1 VKRVYVIDDEQS
13 IVESVSMIL
22 ESRGYEVGAQNDD
35 KDVVDNVV
43 AFGADLVIVDVM
55 FPEDS
60 GAGFE
65 MARALKADER
75 TRPCRM
81 MLTAVNEA
89 GSTSASSPRRTWTMR
104 GSRCRSSSKPIVPE
118 VLAKVQALCP
128 TDGLRAVRSRHRSR
142 RVVTWPRSST

>member
-22 ESRGYEVGAQNDD
+22 ESKGYQVGSQNDD

-55 FPEDS
+55 FPEDT
-60 GAGFE
+60 GAGFA

-75 TRPCRM
+75 TSTLPVL

-89 GSTSASSPRRTWTMR
+89 GIYVGTFSNKDRDDSWLPVQEFVD
-104 GSRCRSSSKPIVPE
+104 KPVDPGTL
-118 VLAKVQALCP
+118 LAKVELLCP
-128 TDGLRAVRSRHRSR
+128 S
-142 RVVTWPRSST
+142 

>member
-1 VKRVYVIDDEQS
+1 MKRVYVIDDEQS

-35 KDVVDNVV
+35 KDVVDSVV
-43 AFGADLVIVDVM
+43 AFAADLVIIDVM

-60 GAGFE
+60 GAGFK

-75 TRPCRM
+75 TAALPLL

-89 GSTSASSPRRTWTMR
+89 GIYVGTFSNKDRDEAWLPVQEFVE
-104 GSRCRSSSKPIVPE
+104 KPVDPE
-118 VLAKVQALCP
+118 VLLARVEALCP
-128 TDGLRAVRSRHRSR
+128 S
-142 RVVTWPRSST
+142 

>member
-22 ESRGYEVGAQNDD
+22 ESKGYVVGAQNDD

-55 FPEDS
+55 LPEDT
-60 GAGFE
+60 GAGFK

-75 TRPCRM
+75 TSALPVI

-89 GSTSASSPRRTWTMR
+89 GIYPGRFSNKDRDDSWLPVEEFVE
-104 GSRCRSSSKPIVPE
+104 KPIDPD
-118 VLAKVQALCP
+118 LLLDKVGALCP
-128 TDGLRAVRSRHRSR
+128 I
-142 RVVTWPRSST
+142 

>member
-22 ESRGYEVGAQNDD
+22 ESKGYAVGAQNDD

-55 FPEDS
+55 LPEDT
-60 GAGFE
+60 GAGFK

-75 TRPCRM
+75 TGALPVI

-89 GSTSASSPRRTWTMR
+89 GIYPGTFSNKDRDDSWLPVEEFVE
-104 GSRCRSSSKPIVPE
+104 KPVDPD
-118 VLAKVQALCP
+118 VLLAKVGGLCP
-128 TDGLRAVRSRHRSR
+128 IE
-142 RVVTWPRSST
+142 

>member
-1 VKRVYVIDDEQS
+1 MTTAVISRPESPTPKRRYVVKRVYVIDDEQS

-22 ESRGYEVGAQNDD
+22 ESKGYEVGAQNDD

-55 FPEDS
+55 FPEDT

-65 MARALKADER
+65 MARALKSDGR
-75 TRPCRM
+75 TSSLPII

-89 GSTSASSPRRTWTMR
+89 GIYVGRFSNKDRDESWLPVQEFVE
-104 GSRCRSSSKPIVPE
+104 KPVNPE
-118 VLAKVQALCP
+118 VLLAKVALLCP
-128 TDGLRAVRSRHRSR
+128 N
-142 RVVTWPRSST
+142 